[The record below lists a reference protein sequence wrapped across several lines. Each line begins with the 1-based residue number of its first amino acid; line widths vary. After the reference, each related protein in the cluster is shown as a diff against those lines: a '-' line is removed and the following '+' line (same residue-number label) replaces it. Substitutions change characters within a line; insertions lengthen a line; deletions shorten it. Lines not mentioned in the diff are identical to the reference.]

1 LWGLAGQEEK
11 MPDEG
16 FEEEDPGYTFLG
28 SSPAEKFRDLAVLHR
43 KEADQLLERA
53 REAEDEGR
61 HEEAKLMRDVALV
74 REQRAEELERAAK
87 GEGDDPSVTEV
98 LDSQKE
104 MLGSYTPPTL
114 SFIKPEDLP
123 PATVPEHMRPLP
135 PGNIDRA
142 WGWIKDRLKKK

>member
-1 LWGLAGQEEK
+1 

-43 KEADQLLERA
+43 KEADQLRERA
-53 REAEDEGR
+53 REAEEEGR
-61 HEEAKLMRDVALV
+61 HEEAKLMNDVALV
-74 REQRAEELERAAK
+74 REQRAEELEKAAR

-98 LDSQKE
+98 LDSQQE
-104 MLGSYTPPTL
+104 MLGSYTAPTL
-114 SFIKPEDLP
+114 SFIRPEDLP
-123 PATVPEHMRPLP
+123 HATVPEHMRPVP

-142 WGWIKDRLKKK
+142 WGWVKDRLKKK